1 MFTARPAALRQQPTA
16 QRVESPVQGLRHWP
30 ANTDE
35 LDTLETGM
43 MSGSKDDADTAPSNV
58 EVPSKESAHTGQGA
72 PTDEAH
78 QDAGDGSLTGSI
90 PAGLTVDEL
99 MKQAN
104 SNKPS
109 DGGTG

>member
-1 MFTARPAALRQQPTA
+1 
-16 QRVESPVQGLRHWP
+16 
-30 ANTDE
+30 
-35 LDTLETGM
+35 

-58 EVPSKESAHTGQGA
+58 ARPTPDRAHTGQGA

-99 MKQAN
+99 MEQAN
-104 SNKPS
+104 SNKPN

>member
-1 MFTARPAALRQQPTA
+1 
-16 QRVESPVQGLRHWP
+16 
-30 ANTDE
+30 
-35 LDTLETGM
+35 M
-43 MSGSKDDADTAPSNV
+43 MSGSQNDADTAPSDA
-58 EVPSKESAHTGQGA
+58 EPPMEDRGHTDSGA
-72 PTDEAH
+72 PTDQAH

-99 MKQAN
+99 MEQAN

>member
-1 MFTARPAALRQQPTA
+1 
-16 QRVESPVQGLRHWP
+16 
-30 ANTDE
+30 
-35 LDTLETGM
+35 M

-58 EVPSKESAHTGQGA
+58 APPTLDSAHTGQGA
-72 PTDEAH
+72 PTDEVH

-99 MKQAN
+99 MEQAN
-104 SNKPS
+104 SNKPN

>member
-1 MFTARPAALRQQPTA
+1 MT
-16 QRVESPVQGLRHWP
+16 
-30 ANTDE
+30 
-35 LDTLETGM
+35 
-43 MSGSKDDADTAPSNV
+43 SGSKDDTDTAPSDV
-58 EVPSKESAHTGQGA
+58 APPTSDSAHTDHGA

-90 PAGLTVDEL
+90 PAGLTADEL
-99 MKQAN
+99 MKRAN

>member
-1 MFTARPAALRQQPTA
+1 
-16 QRVESPVQGLRHWP
+16 
-30 ANTDE
+30 
-35 LDTLETGM
+35 M
-43 MSGSKDDADTAPSNV
+43 MIDNKDDASTAPSDV
-58 EVPSKESAHTGQGA
+58 EPPTKDDAHTDQGA